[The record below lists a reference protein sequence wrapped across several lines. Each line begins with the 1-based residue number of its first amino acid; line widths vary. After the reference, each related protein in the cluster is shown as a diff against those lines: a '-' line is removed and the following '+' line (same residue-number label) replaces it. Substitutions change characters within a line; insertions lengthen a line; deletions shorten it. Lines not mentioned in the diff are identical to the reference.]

1 MRVNDVPDSKPDM
14 RNRSLKRR
22 DAMTAEERRAKSLA
36 IATHGAE
43 ALAPEI
49 AGKRVAGYHPI
60 RSEVDVGLLMAL
72 LEKAGAALA
81 LPAVIDRETIVFRS
95 FRSGEALVA
104 GGFGTRAPGEQAAE
118 VDPDILLMPLSV
130 FDEAG
135 NRIGYGAGHY
145 DRAIARLAGRG
156 RRPLLVGI
164 AFDLQE
170 VSAVPAESHDV
181 PLDAIITES
190 GFRRTENRA

>member
-60 RSEVDVGLLMAL
+60 RSEVDVGLLMTL
-72 LEKAGAALA
+72 LENAGAALA
-81 LPAVIDRETIVFRS
+81 LRAVIDRETIVFRS

-170 VSAVPAESHDV
+170 VPAVPAEPHDV

>member
-60 RSEVDVGLLMAL
+60 RSEVDVGLLTAVRV
-72 LEKAGAALA
+72 AV
-81 LPAVIDRETIVFRS
+81 PAPFTI
-95 FRSGEALVA
+95 
-104 GGFGTRAPGEQAAE
+104 
-118 VDPDILLMPLSV
+118 
-130 FDEAG
+130 
-135 NRIGYGAGHY
+135 
-145 DRAIARLAGRG
+145 
-156 RRPLLVGI
+156 I
-164 AFDLQE
+164 AFDRHKNRNDEKLYGI
-170 VSAVPAESHDV
+170 VP
-181 PLDAIITES
+181 
-190 GFRRTENRA
+190 NR